1 MLNLILRRLLLIP
14 ILLLGIVTATF
25 VLAQFTKGDPLV
37 SIVGARGLSN
47 PAVVEAA
54 KQRWGLDKTVPER
67 YLIYIT
73 NLFEGDMG
81 TSFRTK
87 QPVVSDLIQRLPA
100 TLELGICAMVI
111 GAVSG
116 IALGVISA
124 KFHDGVADHAA
135 RFVALLGSCVPMFWL
150 GLVGLFVFSVQTHL
164 LPGPGRLDIRASQ
177 PPLVTGFMLVDTLLS
192 GNLSSFVDAVRHLVL
207 PSVVLGWSITGIVSR
222 MVRAS
227 MLDVM
232 KQDFITMARA
242 KGASATRVLVHHALR
257 NALIPALTIIGF
269 TFAYL
274 ITGSVLV
281 ETIFSWPGIGTYA
294 VEAARSLDYP
304 AITGVTIIGGLGF
317 LIASLLTDITY
328 AAVDPR
334 MRAAA

>member
-1 MLNLILRRLLLIP
+1 MLNLVLRRLLLIP

-87 QPVVSDLIQRLPA
+87 QPVVSDLMQRLPA
-100 TLELGICAMVI
+100 TLELVICAMVI

-135 RFVALLGSCVPMFWL
+135 RLVALIGSCVPMFWL
-150 GLVGLFVFSVQTHL
+150 GLVVLFVFSVQTHL

-177 PPLVTGFMLVDTLLS
+177 PPLVTGFMLIDTLLS
-192 GNLSSFVDAVRHLVL
+192 GNLSSFVDAIRHLVL

-227 MLDVM
+227 MLDVI

-281 ETIFSWPGIGTYA
+281 ETIFSWPGIGSYA

-317 LIASLLTDITY
+317 LIANLLTDIAY